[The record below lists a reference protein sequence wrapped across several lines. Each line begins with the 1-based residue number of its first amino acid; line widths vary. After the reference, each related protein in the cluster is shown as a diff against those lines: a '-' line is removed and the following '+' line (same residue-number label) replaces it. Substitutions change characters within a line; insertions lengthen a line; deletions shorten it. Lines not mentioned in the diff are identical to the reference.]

1 MLEYK
6 ALSGSEIRL
15 MRILRSPDPEAEIE
29 CELVYRNLESPGE
42 DEDVSQETE
51 SNVQYEKHLPPSF
64 VALSYVWGDPTDTT
78 PITIN
83 GAFFRVTRNLHRAL
97 RQLRECMT
105 DSAVQELMGWP
116 YLWVDAICINQSDMV
131 EKSRQVPR
139 MRDIYSLARDVIIW
153 LGPVEDAHEDSL
165 VREIFSTVNE
175 AVPQCE
181 EAGTPFSQANQPFYE
196 EMFEAFIS
204 LLEEIPV
211 SNDAI
216 PEAVKTIFQRPWFSR
231 IWVSQEAAL
240 PSHSPSV
247 VMGRHSA
254 PLDGILLFSSA
265 VELKNRLQQSPIA
278 NFAILTD
285 FLINRRRRE
294 TRPQEQRLSSSM
306 YAGKTNAMA
315 NELLSVLSFSAGREA
330 SVPHDALYGVLSLAN
345 ASGLPS
351 RLAPDYTMPFERVYH
366 EYAKFLFTETGNL
379 SARDTKQRDLPP
391 TVPTWV
397 PDFRFPPENFF
408 VRVRGQGSVVLSDD
422 GLELSVEGL
431 ALGTIISTF
440 PRYQGKVENSTMARK
455 LLLEFERTYLV
466 EAATLLAAPVGRVRQ
481 GWLRPWGVTVATRYE
496 QFLNG
501 DESSWKEMLAILKV
515 QHFITD
521 TELFGSLIQ
530 EYDGVRSGDIVC
542 RMKYCIEPGSVILRP
557 RESGGHEWVGTCLLT
572 EENGRNLAAQRWTLV

>member
-1 MLEYK
+1 MWLSNGKGGAAASSPCLDSPNPSLSSWPSAASSRAPIVIPCRNGLRRPDKPSTPEPLEIIHRPFIEEHLDTPICPFNLVNMPEYK
-6 ALSGSEIRL
+6 ALSGCEIRL

-51 SNVQYEKHLPPSF
+51 SNVQYEKHLPPSV

-97 RQLRECMT
+97 RQLRESMT

-131 EKSRQVPR
+131 EKSRLVPR
-139 MRDIYSLARDVIIW
+139 MSDIYSLARDVIIW

-216 PEAVKTIFQRPWFSR
+216 PEAVKTIFQRPWYSR

-278 NFAILTD
+278 NFAILPD
-285 FLINRRRRE
+285 FLINHRRRE
-294 TRPQEQRLSSSM
+294 TRPQEQQQTKTKNTNKTKT
-306 YAGKTNAMA
+306 KTNKHHK
-315 NELLSVLSFSAGREA
+315 NKTFSAGREA
-330 SVPHDALYGVLSLAN
+330 SVPHDALY
-345 ASGLPS
+345 
-351 RLAPDYTMPFERVYH
+351 
-366 EYAKFLFTETGNL
+366 
-379 SARDTKQRDLPP
+379 
-391 TVPTWV
+391 
-397 PDFRFPPENFF
+397 
-408 VRVRGQGSVVLSDD
+408 
-422 GLELSVEGL
+422 
-431 ALGTIISTF
+431 
-440 PRYQGKVENSTMARK
+440 
-455 LLLEFERTYLV
+455 
-466 EAATLLAAPVGRVRQ
+466 
-481 GWLRPWGVTVATRYE
+481 
-496 QFLNG
+496 
-501 DESSWKEMLAILKV
+501 
-515 QHFITD
+515 
-521 TELFGSLIQ
+521 
-530 EYDGVRSGDIVC
+530 
-542 RMKYCIEPGSVILRP
+542 
-557 RESGGHEWVGTCLLT
+557 
-572 EENGRNLAAQRWTLV
+572 